1 MKAYIFGINVVMA
14 CNILQSYNPA
24 WLTVLVLADTQN
36 SRRLAF
42 HFYPTN
48 DIDTINMATRKRGEG
63 IKSVIQKLEDSI
75 NAGDY
80 YHAEQMYKTLY
91 YR

>member
-1 MKAYIFGINVVMA
+1 MRNWINTIF
-14 CNILQSYNPA
+14 
-24 WLTVLVLADTQN
+24 LTRTEHN
-36 SRRLAF
+36 K
-42 HFYPTN
+42 
-48 DIDTINMATRKRGEG
+48 MATRKRGEG

>member
-1 MKAYIFGINVVMA
+1 
-14 CNILQSYNPA
+14 
-24 WLTVLVLADTQN
+24 
-36 SRRLAF
+36 
-42 HFYPTN
+42 
-48 DIDTINMATRKRGEG
+48 MATRKRGEG

-91 YR
+91 YRYLFDKLLKIILHKYVYHED